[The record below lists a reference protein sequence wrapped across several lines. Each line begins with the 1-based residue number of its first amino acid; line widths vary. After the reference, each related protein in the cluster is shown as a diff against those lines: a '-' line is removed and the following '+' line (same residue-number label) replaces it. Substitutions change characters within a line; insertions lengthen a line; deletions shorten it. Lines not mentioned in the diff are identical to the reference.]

1 MCIYRDCPR
10 GVPREAKMC
19 LKPGFYSNARKV
31 LHKKKYASKIK
42 KCARNAINATK
53 LRKQK
58 TKLCKRKSRNWR
70 KRSLRFTQRTQAPA
84 NRNGRSKQ
92 PIIASTSACVACV
105 FRLRDARISRNARK
119 RLRCVAC
126 VWNLNGNRVLGWLQK
141 LMYRWR

>member
-1 MCIYRDCPR
+1 MHLTSIESSFSFMCIYRDCPR
-10 GVPREAKMC
+10 GVPRKSKMC
-19 LKPGFYSNARKV
+19 LKPGFHSNARKV

-70 KRSLRFTQRTQAPA
+70 KQSLRFTPRTQAPA

-92 PIIASTSACVACV
+92 PIMVAIAQALALLALFVYATHASHVTHASACVACV
-105 FRLRDARISRNARK
+105 WMETGL
-119 RLRCVAC
+119 
-126 VWNLNGNRVLGWLQK
+126 
-141 LMYRWR
+141 